1 MRQIST
7 LFILFLVSLPLCFAQ
22 EEEGPTP
29 LGPGRGSSAIYL
41 GPVVGYNRA
50 IHSADLASFADTLN
64 LCPSFK
70 NGSSNGF
77 FIGAFYEQILGG
89 ITSKH
94 SVVVRVLYSTFP
106 ASFTQGGD
114 TYPSLIDDGK
124 GGVTTILST
133 TQHTLDVKYG
143 LLTFEAMYK
152 FNVTSGIVLTAGPS
166 FDLTLQKNLLQKYR
180 IIEPN
185 NVRFKKLPQDQ
196 WAQYG
201 IVRYEDNDRTLV
213 SWDGPLARTTVTNT
227 SIKEN
232 SFRFALKF
240 GVQYEIITGS
250 KIDVIPGIFYNLG
263 LTGVNNV
270 ETWKVSAIQAGVD
283 VRFTL

>member
-7 LFILFLVSLPLCFAQ
+7 FFVLFLISLPLCLAQ

-29 LGPGRGSSAIYL
+29 LGPGRGSAAIYL
-41 GPVVGYNRA
+41 GPVAGYNRA

-64 LCPSFK
+64 LCPNFK
-70 NGSSNGF
+70 NGTANGF
-77 FIGAFYEQILGG
+77 FIGGFYEQILGG

-94 SVVVRVLYSTFP
+94 SVVVRILYSSMP

-114 TYPSLIDDGK
+114 TYPSLVDDGK
-124 GGVTTILST
+124 GGVTTVLST
-133 TQHTLDVKYG
+133 TLHTLDVTYA
-143 LLTFEAMYK
+143 LFTFEAMYK
-152 FNVTSGIVLTAGPS
+152 FNVASGIVLTAGPS
-166 FDLTLQKNLLQKYR
+166 FDIPIQKRLLQKYK

-185 NVRFKKLPQDQ
+185 NIRFKAVPQDK
-196 WAQYG
+196 WKEFG
-201 IVRYEDNDRTLV
+201 IVRYEDNFRTLV
-213 SWDGPLARTTVTNT
+213 ARDGDLIRP
-227 SIKEN
+227 EN
-232 SFRFALKF
+232 PSAKSNVFRFALKF

-270 ETWKVSAIQAGVD
+270 ETWKVSAVQAGVD

>member
-7 LFILFLVSLPLCFAQ
+7 FFILFLISLPLCLAQ

-29 LGPGRGSSAIYL
+29 LGPGRGSAAIYL
-41 GPVVGYNRA
+41 GPVAGYNRA

-64 LCPSFK
+64 LCPNFK
-70 NGSSNGF
+70 NGVSNGF
-77 FIGAFYEQILGG
+77 FIGGFYEQILGG

-94 SVVVRVLYSTFP
+94 SVVARILYSTMP

-114 TYPSLIDDGK
+114 TYPSLVEDGK
-124 GGVTTILST
+124 GGVTTVLST
-133 TQHTLDVKYG
+133 TQHTLDVIYG

-152 FNVTSGIVLTAGPS
+152 FNVTSGIVITAGPS
-166 FDLTLQKNLLQKYR
+166 FDIPVQKKLLQKYK

-185 NVRFKKLPQDQ
+185 NIRFKAAPQDQ
-196 WAQYG
+196 WKQLG
-201 IVRYEDNDRTLV
+201 IVRYEDNYRTLV
-213 SWDGPLARTTVTNT
+213 ARDGDLIRPENPTAK
-227 SIKEN
+227 SN